1 MHFLHSL
8 KIRVN
13 KRFAPIRSARIAR
26 AYREMGGEAVSILSN
41 NCVAG
46 RMLHDLGLR
55 LDTPTVNLWM
65 SFPDYLTFTEALPFS
80 LDGTLHQVH
89 GLDERTPVA
98 DWMFSGGI
106 VRLHFIHSPSFATAK
121 RDWERRIVRVH
132 PNPVFLVAADN
143 TNATHEELSRF
154 LRLPFPKKM
163 FVRDAWKAKELGEA
177 GVLVHG
183 DFREGF
189 NIHDYP
195 GWFGET
201 HYQRSLDF
209 AKWIAET
216 KLPAC

>member
-1 MHFLHSL
+1 
-8 KIRVN
+8 
-13 KRFAPIRSARIAR
+13 
-26 AYREMGGEAVSILSN
+26 
-41 NCVAG
+41 
-46 RMLHDLGLR
+46 MLHDLGLR

-65 SFPDYLTFTEALPFS
+65 SFPDYLAFTESLPVS
-80 LDGTLHQVH
+80 LDGALHQVH
-89 GLDERTPVA
+89 GREERTPVA
-98 DWMFSGGI
+98 DWTFSGGTI
-106 VRLHFIHSPSFATAK
+106 RLHFIHSHDFATAK

-143 TNATHEELSRF
+143 THATHEELSRF

-163 FVRDAWKAKELGEA
+163 FVRDEWKAKELGEA
-177 GVLVHG
+177 GILVHG

-209 AKWIAET
+209 ARWIVET
-216 KLPAC
+216 MRIHRTKG